1 MVKWEYAE
9 IRHHSQDWGSP
20 VYAYLMQDGQM
31 QEIKGFKG
39 SSKVFRALQFMGEQ
53 GWELVAAMGHIGYDA
68 WYLKRPKPE

>member
-1 MVKWEYAE
+1 
-9 IRHHSQDWGSP
+9 
-20 VYAYLMQDGQM
+20 M

-53 GWELVAAMGHIGYDA
+53 GWELVAAMRHTGYDA